1 MNYYSKGKVFTAL
14 ILALS
19 LVIGV
24 CAAQD
29 TSGGDTDRI
38 WIKLEGQPVAIILTI
53 PDGFCGIPW
62 ETAPE
67 NTGWHQTLQ
76 REERLPS
83 GLVYSVQYQAEVN
96 AAELLGEVKQGSQAD
111 IYYHYDKKIGVL
123 GLNLVAL
130 HVSGEDMVRNAE
142 AVLRKKFGAPS
153 AVQEVHQDDEVRQE
167 YCWYGRQTSIRYGA
181 TDGGLKAT
189 VVVFATKD
197 LDI

>member
-1 MNYYSKGKVFTAL
+1 MNSCKTKVLTAL

-19 LVIGV
+19 LAIGV
-24 CAAQD
+24 CAGQD
-29 TSGGDTDRI
+29 TPGTDGDRV

-53 PDGFCGIPW
+53 PDGFGGIAW
-62 ETAPE
+62 GTAPE
-67 NTGWHQTLQ
+67 NTGWRQTLL

-83 GLVYSVQYQAEVN
+83 GLVYSAQYQAEVD
-96 AAELLGEVKQGSQAD
+96 AAVLLGEVKQDGQAD
-111 IYYHYDKKIGVL
+111 IYYHYDKETGVL
-123 GLNLVAL
+123 GVNLVAL

-142 AVLRKKFGAPS
+142 TVLRQKFGAPS

-167 YCWYGRQTSIRYGA
+167 QCWYGKQTSIRLGPA
-181 TDGGLKAT
+181 SDRMKAT